1 MLGTRAAAEVG
12 TAALS
17 TMSTPMPFLYQ
28 TRTLSTWS
36 LTGANRAD
44 GPRYCNAILRR
55 HYSDFRNSNASTPSP
70 RFTIKRTSNMSG
82 AEPSSARSWKWKPG
96 HADDANLTSPYSE
109 NTGRSSRTT
118 ARFTNDS
125 NAQPFPSSY
134 SFKPGASNGTYLEE
148 SGFDTTKKLLSTEA
162 NDFRLDDGLGFDE
175 MEDFDDFIMG
185 DPFSTGMQPEEI
197 QDLTRKHGARDSTIT
212 DQERS
217 AFQKIFSDI
226 FKRSNR
232 AGGSLGSTTTSELF
246 DNDPFE
252 MESEPR
258 NIGQAKKN
266 LGNILTSATQR
277 NPQSRREMET
287 ALEKYPT
294 ALRAAAAKAMGY
306 IEDESD
312 VEQIKSSRNAVLD
325 TEALE
330 ALREPERKRV
340 EGLMNGA
347 NTDFELMEIMEKEV
361 FSLISK
367 LGLDDGPPKN
377 AGAQT
382 SLKGKKKKGS
392 KNAKLSRKTDTVTNI
407 EPQEKSEATTSEPA
421 VGGVSP
427 LALYGPLYP
436 SYLLLGLRLL
446 DRSFAKPSPLALSI
460 LPRIKSLGYISQ
472 ILGGTTPLYNELLN
486 IYRYRYDDF
495 RGMLDLLHE
504 MERAA
509 LEFDEDTLAI
519 VRNTAKFQLSIY
531 RGEKGNTMKAL
542 WAMPEFAPN
551 GFRVWREKIVKAI
564 MEREDMAGEHLN
576 FDLTR

>member
-1 MLGTRAAAEVG
+1 MLGTRAAAEAG
-12 TAALS
+12 TVALS
-17 TMSTPMPFLYQ
+17 TMSTSMPFLYH
-28 TRTLSTWS
+28 TRTLSAWG
-36 LTGANRAD
+36 LTGGNTASK
-44 GPRYCNAILRR
+44 GYNALLRR
-55 HYSDFRNSNASTPSP
+55 HYSDIRNNNAPTSPP

-82 AEPSSARSWKWKPG
+82 AEPPPARSWTFKPRN
-96 HADDANLTSPYSE
+96 ADEAGSAGPQFESTSNSLEP
-109 NTGRSSRTT
+109 T
-118 ARFTNDS
+118 ARFS
-125 NAQPFPSSY
+125 NESDAEPFPSSW
-134 SFKPGASNGTYLEE
+134 SFKPGQSNNTYLEDSRFDNNKKSLNLE
-148 SGFDTTKKLLSTEA
+148 SS
-162 NDFRLDDGLGFDE
+162 DFRLEDGLGFDE
-175 MEDFDDFIMG
+175 MSELDEDVNIQ
-185 DPFSTGMQPEEI
+185 DPFSAGLQPEEI

-232 AGGSLGSTTTSELF
+232 SGASLGSTSASETSE
-246 DNDPFE
+246 NDPFE
-252 MESEPR
+252 MESVPTD
-258 NIGQAKKN
+258 IGKAKRN
-266 LGNILTSATQR
+266 LGNILTSAMQR

-287 ALEKYPT
+287 ALEKYPP

-312 VEQIKSSRNAVLD
+312 VEQIQSNRNAVLD

-330 ALREPERKRV
+330 ALRQPERKRV
-340 EGLMNGA
+340 EGLMNA
-347 NTDFELMEIMEKEV
+347 AASDFELMEIMEKEV

-367 LGLDDGPPKN
+367 LGLDHGSPKDTDAQIPPK
-377 AGAQT
+377 
-382 SLKGKKKKGS
+382 SKKKKGS
-392 KNAKLSRKTDTVTNI
+392 KKAKNLPEPENLVEI
-407 EPQEKSEATTSEPA
+407 EPQEQSEVTSSEPA
-421 VGGVSP
+421 VDGVSP

-495 RGMLDLLHE
+495 RGMLDLLNE

-509 LEFDEDTLAI
+509 LDFDEDTLAI
-519 VRNTAKFQLSIY
+519 VRNTAKFQLSIH
-531 RGEKGNTMKAL
+531 RGEKGNAMKAL

-551 GFRVWREKIVKAI
+551 GFRVWREKITKAI
-564 MEREDMAGEHLN
+564 MEREDKAREHLQ

>member
-1 MLGTRAAAEVG
+1 MLGPRAAAEAGPSV
-12 TAALS
+12 LS
-17 TMSTPMPFLYQ
+17 TMSTSMPFLYH
-28 TRTLSTWS
+28 TRTLSAWG
-36 LTGANRAD
+36 LTGGNTANK
-44 GPRYCNAILRR
+44 GYNALLRR
-55 HYSDFRNSNASTPSP
+55 HYSDFRNNAPTSPP

-82 AEPSSARSWKWKPG
+82 AEPPPARSWTYKPRN
-96 HADDANLTSPYSE
+96 ADEAGSASPHNSSE
-109 NTGRSSRTT
+109 PT
-118 ARFTNDS
+118 ARFS
-125 NAQPFPSSY
+125 NESDAEPFPSSW
-134 SFKPGASNGTYLEE
+134 SFKPGQSHNTYLEK
-148 SGFDTTKKLLSTEA
+148 SGFDNNKKFLNSES
-162 NDFRLDDGLGFDE
+162 NDFRLEDGLGFDE
-175 MEDFDDFIMG
+175 MSELDEDVKIQ
-185 DPFSTGMQPEEI
+185 DPFSAGMQPEEI

-232 AGGSLGSTTTSELF
+232 SGASLGSTSASETLE
-246 DNDPFE
+246 DDPFG
-252 MESEPR
+252 MECVPTD
-258 NIGQAKKN
+258 IGKAKKN
-266 LGNILTSATQR
+266 LGNILTSAMQR

-287 ALEKYPT
+287 ALEKYPP

-312 VEQIKSSRNAVLD
+312 VEQIQSNRNAVLD

-340 EGLMNGA
+340 EGLMNA
-347 NTDFELMEIMEKEV
+347 ATTDFELMEIMEKEV

-367 LGLDDGPPKN
+367 LGLDDGSPKDTDAQIPPK
-377 AGAQT
+377 
-382 SLKGKKKKGS
+382 SKKKKGS
-392 KNAKLSRKTDTVTNI
+392 KKAKNSPKPENVTEI
-407 EPQEKSEATTSEPA
+407 EPQEQSEVTSSEPA
-421 VGGVSP
+421 VDGVSP

-436 SYLLLGLRLL
+436 SFLLLGLRLL

-495 RGMLDLLHE
+495 RGMLDLLNE

-509 LEFDEDTLAI
+509 LDFDEDTLAI
-519 VRNTAKFQLSIY
+519 VRNTAKFQLSIH

-564 MEREDMAGEHLN
+564 MEREDKARDHFQ
-576 FDLTR
+576 FDLGR